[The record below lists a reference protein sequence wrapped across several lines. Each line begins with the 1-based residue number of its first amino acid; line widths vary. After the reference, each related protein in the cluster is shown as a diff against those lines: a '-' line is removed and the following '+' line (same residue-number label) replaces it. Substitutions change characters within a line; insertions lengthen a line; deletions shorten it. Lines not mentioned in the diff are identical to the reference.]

1 MIRLPKKLYLA
12 MGGAGLA
19 VLCLGLGG
27 GFWLAHR
34 HQPVPQSAASS
45 GFEAASFPVYK
56 PSSDS
61 CWQPSASG
69 AAYDTASG
77 VLTLSLKNTDNTLVL
92 TQQSSPQVFS
102 DVPQQY
108 ARMLATMNQY
118 AEVQTSFGAV
128 ALTRPKELNGGQ
140 AAVINKTGTL
150 LFAKPT
156 QDLNNEQWTEFFNNL
171 QLAK

>member
-45 GFEAASFPVYK
+45 GFEAASFPAYK
-56 PSSDS
+56 PSAASP
-61 CWQPSASG
+61 WQSG
-69 AAYDTASG
+69 TPAYDAASG
-77 VLTLSLKNTDNTLVL
+77 VLTLSLKNADNTLVL

-118 AEVQTSFGAV
+118 AEVQTSFGTV